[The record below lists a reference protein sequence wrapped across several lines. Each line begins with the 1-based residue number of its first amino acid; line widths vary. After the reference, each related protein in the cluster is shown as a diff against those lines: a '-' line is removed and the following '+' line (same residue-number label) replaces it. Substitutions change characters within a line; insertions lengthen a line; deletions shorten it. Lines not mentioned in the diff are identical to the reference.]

1 MVGWHHQL
9 NGHDFKQ
16 TLRDSEGQGSP
27 VCCSPW
33 DGRVGYYLATEQQQM
48 PIFHCNHKV
57 EQWRQRLYDPQSH
70 RVSRSVA
77 DSEVGVPS
85 SAKWNGLSGPSK
97 GCTRSFGLVSTSQP
111 ATDGGPQS
119 TGGQSCHGVSVSHG
133 MPSVPREVGGFQ
145 CDSFL
150 KGTSSL
156 KVKSSLQ
163 KESYHLAEK
172 KEVTQV

>member
-57 EQWRQRLYDPQSH
+57 EQWRQRLYDPQSPNVYYLTLH
-70 RVSRSVA
+70 KKTLQIPRYLLQAKEILNEQGNKVLINAIYDRQPVVEKETIMLMTISYF
-77 DSEVGVPS
+77 DS
-85 SAKWNGLSGPSK
+85 N
-97 GCTRSFGLVSTSQP
+97 T
-111 ATDGGPQS
+111 
-119 TGGQSCHGVSVSHG
+119 
-133 MPSVPREVGGFQ
+133 
-145 CDSFL
+145 
-150 KGTSSL
+150 GTSKPSTVL
-156 KVKSSLQ
+156 SPPQHLHKVHQ
-163 KESYHLAEK
+163 QH
-172 KEVTQV
+172 

>member
-57 EQWRQRLYDPQSH
+57 EQWSH
-70 RVSRSVA
+70 RVS
-77 DSEVGVPS
+77 
-85 SAKWNGLSGPSK
+85 
-97 GCTRSFGLVSTSQP
+97 VSTAQLC
-111 ATDGGPQS
+111 GY
-119 TGGQSCHGVSVSHG
+119 
-133 MPSVPREVGGFQ
+133 R
-145 CDSFL
+145 DSMTLRAQMF
-150 KGTSSL
+150 TI
-156 KVKSSLQ
+156 
-163 KESYHLAEK
+163 
-172 KEVTQV
+172 